1 MPKVKKTGAQ
11 ALLECLRREGVD
23 VVFGYPGGA
32 VIPLYDELFHCTFLH
47 HVLVRHEQGG
57 GHMAEGYAHATGK
70 VGVCIGTSGPGATN
84 LVTPICDAMMDS
96 IPMVAIT
103 GQVRTE
109 VIGKDAF
116 QEADIT
122 GITMPITKHN
132 WLVKDVNELPRI
144 VHEAFHLARS
154 GRPGPVLVDIPV
166 DVSRAIVEYDPDEA
180 QAVRMTTFKSDFRAH
195 PVQIKRAADM
205 INEARKPVIYAGGG
219 AKAGAAHEEL
229 RELAERVG
237 IPVTTTLQGLGVF
250 PENHDLSLGM
260 LGMHGTA
267 YANHAVENAD
277 LLIAVGARF
286 DDRVTGK
293 VSAFAP
299 NARVIH
305 LDIDPAEMNKVRRAE
320 VPIVG
325 DCRAALAEILKLVE
339 PRTDLAAWHT
349 EIGIWKH
356 DFPME
361 VGESDLEGRPSA
373 EYVIREIAR
382 MTGHDAVTT
391 TDVGQHQMWAAQHF
405 GMRKQRQFITSGGLG
420 TMGFGL
426 PAAIGACFGLGRE
439 TPVWCISGDG
449 SIQMCI
455 QELMVASIYQLP
467 VKIAILNNQF
477 LGMVRQWQEMFWQK
491 NYSNVNLEQA
501 PDFVKLAEAYGCT
514 GLRCETVADVEATIK
529 RAMETPG
536 PVVMDFRIA
545 KETNV
550 YPMIP
555 SGQTINEMVTR
566 KPAPADEVA
575 STCHYTPGAVHAGA
589 AAAQMPSLAASV
601 AMEGAYIESE
611 GDNVAV
617 SAAAL
622 TPDRLPTGGEVVD
635 VAR

>member
-1 MPKVKKTGAQ
+1 MAKIKSTGAR

-23 VVFGYPGGA
+23 IIFGYPGGA
-32 VIPLYDELFHCTFLH
+32 VIPLYDEIFHCDFIQ

-132 WLVKDVNELPRI
+132 WLIKDVNDLPRI
-144 VHEAFHLARS
+144 VHEAFHIARS

-166 DVSRAIVEYDPDEA
+166 DVSRAVIEYDPDEA
-180 QAVRMTTFKSDFRAH
+180 QKVNIRSFKSDFKVH
-195 PVQIKRAADM
+195 PMQIKRAAEL
-205 INEARKPVIYAGGG
+205 IAEAKKPVLYVGGG
-219 AKAGAAHEEL
+219 AKAAAAQDEV
-229 RELAERVG
+229 RELAERTG
-237 IPVTTTLQGLGVF
+237 IPVTTTLHGLGTF
-250 PENHDLSLGM
+250 PEDHDLSLGM

-267 YANHAVENAD
+267 YANYAVHNCD

-299 NARVIH
+299 EAKVIH
-305 LDIDPAEMNKVRRAE
+305 MDIDPGEINKVRRAD
-320 VPIVG
+320 VSIVG
-325 DCRAALAEILKLVE
+325 DCRAALIEMLKYVE
-339 PRTDLAAWHT
+339 PTNDMDKIMELSEWRHQIGKWKT
-349 EIGIWKH
+349 E
-356 DFPME
+356 FP
-361 VGESDLEGRPSA
+361 LEAPTGADDGQLHS
-373 EYVIREIAR
+373 EHVIREIAR
-382 MTGHDAVTT
+382 LTDRKVVVT
-391 TDVGQHQMWAAQHF
+391 TDVGQHQMWSAQHF
-405 GMRKQRQFITSGGLG
+405 GMRSPRQFITSGGLG

-426 PAAIGACFGLGRE
+426 PAAIGAAFGLGGD

-449 SIQMCI
+449 SFQMCI

-491 NYSNVNLEQA
+491 HYSEVNLEQA

-514 GLRCETVADVEATIK
+514 GLRCVNVEDVEATI
-529 RAMETPG
+529 REAIATPG
-536 PVVMDFRIA
+536 PVVIDFRVA
-545 KETNV
+545 KESNV

-555 SGQTINEMVTR
+555 SGQTIHDMVVRRPQDPAQEPVSVCHPVPGQPGLTADVEDDTR
-566 KPAPADEVA
+566 
-575 STCHYTPGAVHAGA
+575 
-589 AAAQMPSLAASV
+589 MPH
-601 AMEGAYIESE
+601 
-611 GDNVAV
+611 
-617 SAAAL
+617 
-622 TPDRLPTGGEVVD
+622 PGEVVD